1 MSGERRSEVRW
12 VAAFGLAVVAGIFL
26 VATMYRLDL
35 DGGLLGAV
43 LWIVIAVLAAAV
55 FTAALDGPGSLVRL
69 VRGGRQR

>member
-1 MSGERRSEVRW
+1 
-12 VAAFGLAVVAGIFL
+12 
-26 VATMYRLDL
+26 MYRLDL